1 MSIVVALNSR
11 QETLNN
17 LGDYEGAN
25 FTVESRPVFF
35 KSDENDHV
43 SWHKDTVIK
52 NKRALVRTDT
62 NESVAVVSD
71 SYQVAQH
78 PDAFRTVERI
88 IAGSDLDLTG
98 IERTIETSHDGAIAY
113 ADYRLPA
120 HQIETSK
127 GDFSTLGLLARNSFN
142 GVWAFVVDIYS
153 NRNICCNGQVFM
165 EDFAMYKSKHTK
177 GLNMAHAVRKLSKS
191 LEVYENEVERWKD
204 WKRTEVNSSIAFNI
218 FSKAANC
225 KYFHVPGSETV
236 ATLLEQPEIRR
247 NKTLIK
253 LWNQYV
259 TDERK
264 ALGSNLWAVYNT
276 LTHWATHAPAGKKT
290 AQHNIAAIKVRRQDK
305 VREVF
310 KGLSI
315 AA

>member
-43 SWHKDTVIK
+43 SWHKDKVIK

-62 NESVAVVSD
+62 DESVAVVSD

-98 IERTIETSHDGAIAY
+98 IERTIKTSHDGAIAY

-120 HQIETSK
+120 HQIETSR
-127 GDFSTLGLLARNSFN
+127 GDSSTLGLLARNSFN
-142 GVWAFVVDIYS
+142 GVWPFGVDIYS
-153 NRNICCNGQVFM
+153 NRDLCCNGQVFI
-165 EDFAMYKSKHTK
+165 EDFAVYKSKHTR

-191 LEVYENEVERWKD
+191 LEVYEKEVERWKE
-204 WKRTEVNSSIAFNI
+204 WKHTDVADYEAFKI
-218 FSKAANC
+218 FRDTSNC
-225 KYFHVPGSETV
+225 KYKRSEFVNVT
-236 ATLLEQPEIRR
+236 TLLEQPEVIR
-247 NKTLIK
+247 NKTLMY

-290 AQHNIAAIKVRRQDK
+290 AQHNISAIKVRRQDK